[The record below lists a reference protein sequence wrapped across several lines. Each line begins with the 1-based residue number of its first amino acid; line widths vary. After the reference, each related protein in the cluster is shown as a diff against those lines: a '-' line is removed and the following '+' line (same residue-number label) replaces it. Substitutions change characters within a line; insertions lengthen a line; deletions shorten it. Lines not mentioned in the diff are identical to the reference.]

1 MKLFKLVITIIGID
15 ILFLLVLKTI
25 KENDDYEEIDED
37 EDEDE
42 YESKLIF

>member
-25 KENDDYEEIDED
+25 KENDDYEEIN

-42 YESKLIF
+42 YEGNLFF